1 MPQAVGK
8 RDIFVAQAE
17 SEWSSETEVG
27 AGGVGAVNRRS
38 GSVRCEVEAMV

>member
-1 MPQAVGK
+1 MPQAARE
-8 RDIFVAQAE
+8 RDVFVAETE